1 MTLYLLLSLDS
12 ELSTEAILVDYEDG
26 SFNAQDQIN
35 DL

>member
-1 MTLYLLLSLDS
+1 MTIYLLLSHDS
-12 ELSTEAILVDYEDG
+12 ELSTETMLVDYEDG